1 MTKTKLIGLMGGGG
15 TGTELINAVL
25 PCFKAVEEL
34 YDVKFEFR
42 RFDDQKWRKEAETEV
57 WHQPFYEAMCEFYE
71 QVEQRGGCIL
81 RGAIQA
87 PVLYKA
93 RERVNHKY
101 KITPVKGIPEIADL
115 TRFSPEQLDDLEI
128 LLVRENTFG
137 LFHCDGE
144 YNGNGTAAAQ
154 LTHQRKDIEQLADFS
169 FQLAKK
175 GSLTLAMP
183 TRKLGAIGEL
193 WEQVFAEKAKENPSI
208 NYWRIEPC
216 IEDIG
221 HYVRTRNNSD
231 VASDPYDV
239 PMKQYNIVV
248 GPELFM
254 DYMMDDVSWAIH
266 GEPSIACSANFS
278 PEGFSSFQTNHGT
291 VTPIADKDIVNPIAM
306 IHAVAMCLEYY
317 CQLPEAAKSLELAV
331 RKTLAAGY
339 RTSDLHR
346 GNSSYQKVGTKVMV
360 EKIIDELKTRET
372 SPGNIA
378 AVS

>member
-15 TGTELINAVL
+15 TGTELINGML

-34 YDVKFEFR
+34 YEVKFEFT

-71 QVEQRGGCIL
+71 QLEQRGGCIL

-93 RERVNHKY
+93 RERVNHRY

-115 TRFSPEQLDDLEI
+115 TRFSPEQLDGLEI

-144 YNGNGTAAAQ
+144 YNGNGAAVAQ
-154 LTHQRKDIEQLADFS
+154 LTHHRKDIEQLADFS
-169 FQLAKK
+169 FQLANK

-231 VASDPYDV
+231 VASDPYD
-239 PMKQYNIVV
+239 I
-248 GPELFM
+248 
-254 DYMMDDVSWAIH
+254 
-266 GEPSIACSANFS
+266 
-278 PEGFSSFQTNHGT
+278 
-291 VTPIADKDIVNPIAM
+291 
-306 IHAVAMCLEYY
+306 
-317 CQLPEAAKSLELAV
+317 
-331 RKTLAAGY
+331 
-339 RTSDLHR
+339 
-346 GNSSYQKVGTKVMV
+346 
-360 EKIIDELKTRET
+360 
-372 SPGNIA
+372 
-378 AVS
+378 

>member
-1 MTKTKLIGLMGGGG
+1 MGGGG
-15 TGTELINAVL
+15 TGTELINAIL

-34 YDVKFEFR
+34 YDVKFEFT

-115 TRFSPEQLDDLEI
+115 TRFSPEQLDGLEI

-144 YNGNGTAAAQ
+144 YNGNGTAVAQ
-154 LTHQRKDIEQLADFS
+154 LTHHRQEIEQLADFG

-291 VTPIADKDIVNPIAM
+291 VTPIADKNIVNPIAM

-317 CQLPEAAKSLELAV
+317 YQLPEAAKSLELAV
-331 RKTLAAGY
+331 RKALAAGY

-346 GNSSYQKVGTKVMV
+346 GNSQYQKVGTTAMV
-360 EKIIDELKTRET
+360 EKIIEEFKTREFQQESAT
-372 SPGNIA
+372 AIS
-378 AVS
+378 